1 MQACV
6 AAAFS
11 VRRLALFFFFFFCL
25 LANCWLRTL
34 VCRLCSLATLC
45 KSEAG
50 GGVGGGGGVND
61 FRKLFFRRGL
71 LRTFYQ
77 ILAKVG
83 EVRGCDIGTSEGVE
97 VLYRRAVNFCC
108 SGRK

>member
-11 VRRLALFFFFFFCL
+11 VRRLALFFFCL

-34 VCRLCSLATLC
+34 VCLLCSLATLC
-45 KSEAG
+45 KSG
-50 GGVGGGGGVND
+50 GGGGGGGVND

>member
-11 VRRLALFFFFFFCL
+11 VRRLALFFFCL

-34 VCRLCSLATLC
+34 VCLLCSLATLC
-45 KSEAG
+45 KSG
-50 GGVGGGGGVND
+50 GGGGGGVND
-61 FRKLFFRRGL
+61 FRKLFFRRDL
-71 LRTFYQ
+71 LRTLYQ
-77 ILAKVG
+77 ILATVG
-83 EVRGCDIGTSEGVE
+83 EVRGCNIGTSEGVE

>member
-11 VRRLALFFFFFFCL
+11 VRRLALFFFFCL

-34 VCRLCSLATLC
+34 VCLLCSLATLC
-45 KSEAG
+45 KSG
-50 GGVGGGGGVND
+50 GGGGGGVND

-83 EVRGCDIGTSEGVE
+83 EVRGCNVGTSEGVE